1 MSIETRGLLAVAA
14 LVALVSLAG
23 AEFYASVLATMG
35 IYALLGL
42 SLVILALSGQVSL
55 GHAAFMGLGAYASAL
70 LVARTG
76 LPPAV
81 GLLAGL
87 GVSGA
92 AAWLIGSAT
101 SSLRGHFL
109 ALTTL
114 AWGIALAVC
123 FRAAGDWTGGASG
136 LAGIAPFTLFGV
148 SLSAPRPM
156 AMLSWGCALLVV
168 FAVLRVQ
175 RSRTGRAL
183 GAVRQQELMAE
194 SFGISVSRMR
204 LWTFVVSAM
213 VAGWAGGLYA
223 HYLGFISPSPF
234 DLSGSIKGLMIAVVG
249 GELSALGALAGTGI
263 VEGLNW
269 VLQAVLP
276 AVSSSASSL
285 EPLFYGVLIITVMLF
300 FPEGLWTRVDRVL
313 ATRGAR
319 PNGTALNSRLNTAP
333 APGGEPVLD
342 VDQVGVSFGGVKA
355 LDGVSFRLYAGEV
368 LGLIGPNGAGKSTCF
383 DVISGVNE
391 RHAGQVRLHGEPL
404 AQARAR
410 GRLARSFQHTRLLED
425 RTVLD
430 NVMLGAFRRTRNG
443 VLAAVF
449 GRDTRDEGAI
459 AASAR
464 DCLAR
469 VGLAEGAQRLVE
481 TLSLGERRLV
491 EVARAL
497 MADPE
502 VLLLDE
508 PAAGLRR
515 ADRERLVALI
525 RALHAQG
532 CTIVLVEHDMDIVM
546 ALATRVVVLDRG
558 RLIADAAPAAVRR
571 DPRVIEAYLGTGD
584 ETC

>member
-1 MSIETRGLLAVAA
+1 MSIEARWLLAVAA
-14 LVALVSLAG
+14 LIALVSLAG
-23 AEFYASVLATMG
+23 AEFHASVLATMG

-70 LVARTG
+70 LVLRTG
-76 LPPAV
+76 LPPVV

-87 GVSGA
+87 LVSGA
-92 AAWLIGSAT
+92 AAWLIGSVT

-123 FRAAGDWTGGASG
+123 FRAAADWTGGASG
-136 LAGIAPFTLFGV
+136 LSGIAPFTLGGL

-156 AMLSWGCALLVV
+156 ALLSWGCALLVILAIV
-168 FAVLRVQ
+168 RVQ
-175 RSRTGRAL
+175 RSRAGRAL

-194 SFGISVSRMR
+194 SFGISVSRVR
-204 LWTFVVSAM
+204 LWTFVASAM

-249 GELSALGALAGTGI
+249 GELSAFGALAGTGI

-285 EPLFYGVLIITVMLF
+285 EPLFYGVLIISVMLF
-300 FPEGLWTRVDRVL
+300 FPEGLWTRLDRVL
-313 ATRGAR
+313 AVRWSR
-319 PNGTALNSRLNTAP
+319 PSGGTLAPRPVTAADDAGQALL
-333 APGGEPVLD
+333 E
-342 VDQVGVSFGGVKA
+342 VDRVGVSFGGVKA
-355 LDGVSFRLYAGEV
+355 LSDVSFRLHRGEV

-383 DVISGVNE
+383 DVISGANP
-391 RHAGQVRLHGEPL
+391 RHTGRVRLRGEPL
-404 AQARAR
+404 GVARAS
-410 GRLARSFQHTRLLED
+410 GSLARSFQHTRLLED

-430 NVMLGAFRRTRNG
+430 NVMLGAFRRTRSG
-443 VLAAVF
+443 VLAAVL
-449 GRDTRDEGAI
+449 GLDAVDE
-459 AASAR
+459 AAVAGSAR

-469 VGLAEGAQRLVE
+469 VGLAQSAQRLVE

-525 RALHAQG
+525 RTLHGQG
-532 CTIVLVEHDMDIVM
+532 CSIVLVEHDMDIVM

-558 RLIADAAPAAVRR
+558 QLIADAAPAAVRR
-571 DPRVIEAYLGTGD
+571 NPRVIEAYLGMGD
-584 ETC
+584 GTC